1 MRSYS
6 NLLIFSFFFL
16 YLFVVHV
23 LSPFLTVLPYTV
35 EEFTADIQ
43 NSYKQ
48 AVADTAAVVISKVMY
63 VMYTLM

>member
-23 LSPFLTVLPYTV
+23 LSSFLTVLPYTV